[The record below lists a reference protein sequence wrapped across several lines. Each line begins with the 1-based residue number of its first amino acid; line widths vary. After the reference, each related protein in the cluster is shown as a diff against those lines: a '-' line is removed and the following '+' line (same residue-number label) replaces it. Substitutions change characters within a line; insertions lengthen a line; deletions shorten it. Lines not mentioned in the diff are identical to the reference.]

1 MALSR
6 PLLAGCIVLAACGG
20 SEPNSAEPLVRPAST
35 ASPARAAEI
44 SAVVDSARAR
54 FADCFAPEVDAHP
67 EARGAVNFVATVGR
81 DGVPVDVQTRAA
93 ESRLTLAPTTL
104 ACVRMTLTRL
114 RFPSGATMT
123 TVIVPLQ
130 FGG

>member
-6 PLLAGCIVLAACGG
+6 PLLAGCIFLAACGG
-20 SEPNSAEPLVRPAST
+20 SEPNSAELLRPAST
-35 ASPARAAEI
+35 ASPARSAEI

-81 DGVPVDVQTRAA
+81 DGVPVDVQPRAA

-123 TVIVPLQ
+123 TIIVPLQ

>member
-6 PLLAGCIVLAACGG
+6 PLLAGCMFLAACGG
-20 SEPNSAEPLVRPAST
+20 SEPTSAELPLRPAST
-35 ASPARAAEI
+35 ASPARSAEI
-44 SAVVDSARAR
+44 AAVVDGARAR

-81 DGVPVDVQTRAA
+81 DGVPVDVQPRSA
-93 ESRLTLAPTTL
+93 EARLTLAPTTL
-104 ACVRMTLTRL
+104 ACVRTTLTRL
-114 RFPSGATMT
+114 RFPAGATTT